1 MGKAEASLQL
11 AEALGKST
19 RWGRFILSN
28 YPVLSLSITLLKF
41 SALVIF
47 FADLVP
53 KGKTFLLDF

>member
-1 MGKAEASLQL
+1 MGKAESSLQL

-19 RWGRFILSN
+19 HGRRFILSN
-28 YPVLSLSITLLKF
+28 YAVLSLFITLLKF

-47 FADLVP
+47 FADLFP